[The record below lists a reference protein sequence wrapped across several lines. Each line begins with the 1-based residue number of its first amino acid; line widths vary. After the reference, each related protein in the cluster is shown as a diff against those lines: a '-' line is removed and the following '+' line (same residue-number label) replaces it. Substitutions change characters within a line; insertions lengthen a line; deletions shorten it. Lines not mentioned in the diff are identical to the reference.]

1 MRQGLIWFTGH
12 VSGWYVDQGKKV
24 TAPLGEQEG
33 RKLGYRKWLTF
44 FSFPRRGGGENSK
57 RIHFREVPAPR
68 SLMSRAFSQQ
78 RHTYSSQISEQST
91 DWYPYKGVSGSPM
104 LLYAFPML
112 FHADLN
118 GQKITKFSKRKS
130 CKK

>member
-1 MRQGLIWFTGH
+1 MRQCLTWFTVP
-12 VSGWYVDQGKKV
+12 VSGWYVDQGMKV

-44 FSFPRRGGGENSK
+44 FSFPRRREGENSK

-78 RHTYSSQISEQST
+78 RRTYSFQISEQST
-91 DWYPYKGVSGSPM
+91 GWHPYKGDNGSPM
-104 LLYAFPML
+104 LL
-112 FHADLN
+112 
-118 GQKITKFSKRKS
+118 
-130 CKK
+130 